1 MKGSRRGQ
9 KGSGPRADMIDW
21 RRVTIANKN
30 GRVIANLAIEL
41 KITMICAHVCCSSN
55 IGYLG
60 VDEVS

>member
-9 KGSGPRADMIDW
+9 KGSGARADMIDW

-41 KITMICAHVCCSSN
+41 KITMICAHV
-55 IGYLG
+55 
-60 VDEVS
+60 